1 MPEHSVVLTGELSA
15 HMRRFTRAP
24 CVSLPDLMHRA
35 YGTRKELWDPLA
47 PIRAEVELHEREGRA
62 VFITTEALDVLVRVW
77 GMRQEQIAPQGSEV
91 HVLRK
96 EPFLALIRIH
106 SEQMETPEQ

>member
-1 MPEHSVVLTGELSA
+1 MPGAIDLDDISA
-15 HMRRFTRAP
+15 RPAAGHLG
-24 CVSLPDLMHRA
+24 CGL
-35 YGTRKELWDPLA
+35 
-47 PIRAEVELHEREGRA
+47 
-62 VFITTEALDVLVRVW
+62 
-77 GMRQEQIAPQGSEV
+77 RQEQIAPQGSEV